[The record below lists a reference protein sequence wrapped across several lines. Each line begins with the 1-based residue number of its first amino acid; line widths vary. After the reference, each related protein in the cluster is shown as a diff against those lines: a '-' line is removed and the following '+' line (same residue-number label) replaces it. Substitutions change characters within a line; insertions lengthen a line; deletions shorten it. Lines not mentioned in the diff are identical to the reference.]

1 MLKER
6 MEAKRS
12 TIIPVGSKECY
23 TNSQSYKS
31 SSASQ
36 VIHEEESL
44 MSKGEDSKKA
54 EKKAPAK
61 TPKEKKADKKIKKA
75 DKKK

>member
-1 MLKER
+1 VNLR
-6 MEAKRS
+6 IR
-12 TIIPVGSKECY
+12 THHNPD
-23 TNSQSYKS
+23 Q
-31 SSASQ
+31 
-36 VIHEEESL
+36 EENI